1 MRLRNYNPMKF
12 HSVPKK
18 LALAFLFLAPVLI
31 SGIKANRFSPV
42 LPTVSY
48 YLPTDFRAEIR
59 KVFVNRLYDS
69 IHLHELGLQKNV
81 LELAMKG
88 FSKLVNNGKLNR
100 DSILTII
107 DFSRSSREKRMYIID
122 LKNVELLFNSRV
134 AHGKNSGME
143 YAQQFSNVMSSHK
156 SSLGFYVTAKTYS
169 GENGY
174 SLRLKGME
182 RNINDKAF
190 RRSIV
195 IHGAGYADDDFLQ
208 EKGILGRSFGCPAI
222 PMENHRAIIDAIKE
236 GSCLFIYSP
245 NKKYLNLSTVLNG

>member
-88 FSKLVNNGKLNR
+88 FSKLVNNGKLHR

-156 SSLGFYVTAKTYS
+156 SSLEFYVTAKTYS

-174 SLRLKGME
+174 SLRLQGME